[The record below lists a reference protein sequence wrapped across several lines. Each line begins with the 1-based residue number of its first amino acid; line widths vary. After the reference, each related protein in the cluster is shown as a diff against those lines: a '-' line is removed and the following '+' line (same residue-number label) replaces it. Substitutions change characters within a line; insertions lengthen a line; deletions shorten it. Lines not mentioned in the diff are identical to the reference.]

1 MKTVVIAM
9 SVVIAG
15 IAQGVMATESYAGR
29 ITFHGS
35 IVEDA
40 CTFDQ
45 QATRLQVNCGSNKMP
60 QQTLLSLSTLD
71 VISQPVVSTYTVS
84 KKWLDKEKNEAIIT
98 VEYK

>member
-1 MKTVVIAM
+1 MKIIAIAM
-9 SVVIAG
+9 TVAIAG
-15 IAQGVMATESYAGR
+15 IAQGVKAAESYAGR

-35 IVEDA
+35 IVEDT

-45 QATRLQVNCGSNKMP
+45 QATRLQMSCGSDKIP
-60 QQTLLSLSTLD
+60 QKNLLSLSTLD

-84 KKWLDKEKNEAIIT
+84 KELVNKEKREAIIT